1 MYEGELHEEVIKK
14 LDEYKKIFPE
24 GFPLM
29 QFDGT
34 TKEELIAV
42 IEKCIKT
49 KKKYDTS
56 FWDKHPNYD
65 D

>member
-1 MYEGELHEEVIKK
+1 MYYDILDEEVEDK
-14 LDEYKKIFPE
+14 LDEYEKVFLE

-34 TKEELIAV
+34 KKELIEE
-42 IEKCIKT
+42 IDKCIRT
-49 KKKYDTS
+49 KKEYDTS
-56 FWDKHPNYD
+56 FWDKHPDYD